1 MYSLQK
7 NSGMSLIEAL
17 VALVIISIGLLGIAA
32 LQASGLK
39 FNNMAALRSMA
50 SIEAGMMMDMMR
62 ANICGM
68 HDASAA
74 NAYPDCDPA
83 VDNAFSY
90 AGATTATIVVPGS
103 ADLYCRNPAVSC
115 TSAQQ
120 AAADLWIWSQEVSTS
135 LPQGAVAIVC
145 NDAPCTNNSSYTI
158 SVSWQE
164 QEATLDAA
172 GQTQA
177 AAAATQTF
185 STVFQP

>member
-32 LQASGLK
+32 LQASGLR
-39 FNNMAALRSMA
+39 FNNIAAMRSMA

-68 HDASAA
+68 HDASAVD
-74 NAYPDCDPA
+74 AYPDCDPA

-90 AGATTATIVVPGS
+90 AGTNTGNIVDPGTT
-103 ADLYCRNPAVSC
+103 DLYCWNPAVSC

-120 AAADLWIWSQEVSTS
+120 AAADLWFWSQEVSTS
-135 LPQGAVAIVC
+135 LPQGTVAIVC

-158 SVSWQE
+158 TVSWQE
-164 QEATLDAA
+164 QEATLDAT
-172 GQTQA
+172 GQTQVGA
-177 AAAATQTF
+177 AFSPTF